1 MTDFTEKYKPKTL
14 EAYHCDDELK
24 AKIRTYIDTGS
35 RKPLIFYGP
44 AGTGK
49 TTIAQVI
56 CNELGAHM
64 YDVNASMENGVDKI
78 RDDVVTWAR
87 NAVIG
92 SNGLKV
98 IFFDEADRLTPQAQD
113 ALKRTI
119 DDHSKNTVFIFCTN
133 NIHKIIE
140 PLKSRASKTIFELGY
155 VSDGVIEALLVDVV
169 GQIEGCKDV
178 DVAAIVKLAHG
189 EPRHGINLLQSYI
202 DGSFVVPEISTHDRF
217 TEFISKAS
225 SRNYS
230 ALEVLPLINEDDMDG
245 LSMFIFEDSV
255 LPNGKGNR
263 NTNPYDVLKI
273 IADTDRALQHSIN
286 KDVHLLNMII
296 KLSEL

>member
-1 MTDFTEKYKPKTL
+1 MDFTEKYKPKTL
-14 EAYHCDDELK
+14 EEYHCDDELK
-24 AKIRTYIDTGS
+24 ARIRTYIDTGS

-44 AGTGK
+44 PGNGK

-64 YDVNASMENGVDKI
+64 YDVNASIHNGVDKI

-87 NAVIG
+87 NTVIG

-113 ALKRTI
+113 ALKRII
-119 DDHSKNTVFIFCTN
+119 DDHSKNTIFIFCTN
-133 NIHKIIE
+133 NIHKIIKA
-140 PLKSRASKTIFELGY
+140 LKSRANTTTFEMGY

-189 EPRHGINLLQSYI
+189 EPRHAINLLQSYI
-202 DGSFVVPEISTHDRF
+202 DGCFTVPEDVR
-217 TEFISKAS
+217 SKFVKFM
-225 SRNYS
+225 
-230 ALEVLPLINEDDMDG
+230 ALIPVTDNPLDLLHYIREDDLDG
-245 LSMFIFEDSV
+245 MSKYLLEHLGIEPIYCKDS
-255 LPNGKGNR
+255 
-263 NTNPYDVLKI
+263 LKI

-296 KLSEL
+296 RLSEL

>member
-14 EAYHCDDELK
+14 EEYHCDNELK
-24 AKIRTYIDTGS
+24 ARIRTYIKTGS

-49 TTIAQVI
+49 TTLAQVI

-119 DDHSKNTVFIFCTN
+119 DDYSKNTIFIFCTN
-133 NIHKIIE
+133 NIHKITE
-140 PLKSRASKTIFELGY
+140 PLKSRANTTTFEMGY
-155 VSDGVIEALLVDVV
+155 VSDGVIESLLVDVV
-169 GQIEGCKDV
+169 GQIDGCKDV

-189 EPRHGINLLQSYI
+189 EPRHAINLLQSYI
-202 DGSFVVPEISTHDRF
+202 DGSFTVPEDTYDRF
-217 TEFISKAS
+217 GRFVAS
-225 SRNYS
+225 SFIGDNP
-230 ALEVLPLINEDDMDG
+230 LEVLPLINEDDLDE
-245 LSMFIFEDSV
+245 LSKFILKTTEN
-255 LPNGKGNR
+255 PNNI
-263 NTNPYDVLKI
+263 LKI

-296 KLSEL
+296 RLSEL

>member
-1 MTDFTEKYKPKTL
+1 MIDFTEKYKPKTL
-14 EAYHCDDELK
+14 EEYHCDDELK
-24 AKIRTYIDTGS
+24 ARIRTHIDTGS

-49 TTIAQVI
+49 TTLAQVV

-119 DDHSKNTVFIFCTN
+119 DDYSKNTIFIFCTN

-140 PLKSRASKTIFELGY
+140 PLKSRANTTTFEMGY
-155 VSDGVIEALLVDVV
+155 VSDGIIEALLVDVV

-178 DVAAIVKLAHG
+178 DVAAIVKLANG
-189 EPRHGINLLQSYI
+189 RIRHAINLLQSCI
-202 DGSFVVPEISTHDRF
+202 DGSFVVPDCKNDVFRTLLSNIRWEDS
-217 TEFISKAS
+217 
-225 SRNYS
+225 
-230 ALEVLPLINEDDMDG
+230 PLDTLSLIHEDDLDE
-245 LSMFIFEDSV
+245 LSKYVIVDETRFADTKKEI
-255 LPNGKGNR
+255 
-263 NTNPYDVLKI
+263 LKI

-296 KLSEL
+296 RLSEL

>member
-1 MTDFTEKYKPKTL
+1 MQDFTEKYKPKTL
-14 EAYHCDDELK
+14 EEYHCDDELK
-24 AKIRTYIDTGS
+24 ARIRTYIETGS

-119 DDHSKNTVFIFCTN
+119 DDYSKNTIFIFCTN

-140 PLKSRASKTIFELGY
+140 PLKSRANTSTFEMGY

-169 GQIEGCKDV
+169 GQIEGCKDI
-178 DVAAIVKLAHG
+178 DVAAIIKLAHG
-189 EPRHGINLLQSYI
+189 EPRHAINLLQSYI
-202 DGSFVVPEISTHDRF
+202 DGSFTVPEDVRSKFTQLLDGISEDDSPLELLHLITEDSLGEF
-217 TEFISKAS
+217 SEFIFG
-225 SRNYS
+225 
-230 ALEVLPLINEDDMDG
+230 DM
-245 LSMFIFEDSV
+245 SPNFEFFEKDA
-255 LPNGKGNR
+255 
-263 NTNPYDVLKI
+263 LKI

-296 KLSEL
+296 RLSEL

>member
-1 MTDFTEKYKPKTL
+1 MDFTEKYKPKTL
-14 EAYHCDDELK
+14 EEYHCDDELK
-24 AKIRTYIDTGS
+24 ARFRTYIDTGS

-64 YDVNASMENGVDKI
+64 HYVNASMENGIDKI

-87 NAVIG
+87 STAID
-92 SNGLKV
+92 SETGLKV
-98 IFFDEADRLTPQAQD
+98 IFFDEAEGLTTAAQSG
-113 ALKRTI
+113 LKRTI

-140 PLKSRASKTIFELGY
+140 PLKDRSDNNMFEMGY
-155 VSDGVIEALLVDVV
+155 VSDGIIEALLVDVV

-178 DVAAIVKLAHG
+178 DVAAIVKLANG
-189 EPRHGINLLQSYI
+189 RIRHAINLLQSCI
-202 DGSFVVPEISTHDRF
+202 DGSFVVPDCKNDVFRTLLSNIRWEDS
-217 TEFISKAS
+217 
-225 SRNYS
+225 
-230 ALEVLPLINEDDMDG
+230 PLDTLSLIHEDDLDE
-245 LSMFIFEDSV
+245 LSKYVIVDETRFADTKKEI
-255 LPNGKGNR
+255 
-263 NTNPYDVLKI
+263 LKI

-296 KLSEL
+296 RLSEL